1 MDIYPE
7 CATTR
12 RFAMSS
18 PALQTLFPEPR
29 TTERPVIRSPELGLA
44 GIGTKPAEGFVTRL
58 GRMTPQQR
66 LAVYRAG
73 GFTRHE
79 RAVWA
84 CRYPDEVPTVN
95 GEFEW
100 LVLRSADLD

>member
-1 MDIYPE
+1 
-7 CATTR
+7 
-12 RFAMSS
+12 MSTS
-18 PALQTLFPEPR
+18 ALQALFPEARTVERPREPR
-29 TTERPVIRSPELGLA
+29 TSRNPLG
-44 GIGTKPAEGFVTRL
+44 IAESSEDAFSD
-58 GRMTPQQR
+58 R
-66 LAVYRAG
+66 LARMSPRQRIKASRNG

-100 LVLRSADLD
+100 LALGSADLD

>member
-1 MDIYPE
+1 
-7 CATTR
+7 
-12 RFAMSS
+12 MSS
-18 PALQTLFPEPR
+18 PALQTLFPEVG
-29 TTERPVIRSPELGLA
+29 TVERPSAQSSNGRPVGVE
-44 GIGTKPAEGFVTRL
+44 AEPGDPFAA
-58 GRMTPQQR
+58 R
-66 LAVYRAG
+66 LARMSPGQRIEASRRG

>member
-1 MDIYPE
+1 
-7 CATTR
+7 
-12 RFAMSS
+12 MST
-18 PALQTLFPEPR
+18 PALQALFPEAR
-29 TTERPVIRSPELGLA
+29 TVKRSRAQRSNGKPLGIA
-44 GIGTKPAEGFVTRL
+44 VPSEDAFGA
-58 GRMTPQQR
+58 R
-66 LAVYRAG
+66 LARMSPRQRIEASRNG

-100 LVLRSADLD
+100 LVLGSVDLD

>member
-1 MDIYPE
+1 MEKLGASSAHGASVGGLRSD
-7 CATTR
+7 AA
-12 RFAMSS
+12 FA
-18 PALQTLFPEPR
+18 A
-29 TTERPVIRSPELGLA
+29 
-44 GIGTKPAEGFVTRL
+44 
-58 GRMTPQQR
+58 R
-66 LAVYRAG
+66 LARMSPRQRIEASRSG
-73 GFTRHE
+73 AFNRHE